1 MGSLS
6 NHRSPGQDRPAP
18 SDRLSDEDRKKIA
31 AIQIQAADVRD
42 QRERDY
48 PQIGTAPRILGRDY
62 RPAWKIARDWL
73 LLILSV
79 GAVIF
84 FLVYVYFT
92 GVVLAVTAIT
102 TFFPQFLLI
111 ATMATAAF
119 FLWRH
124 FRKPPLARDR
134 LRAVQKLIDKHE
146 YQLAMKD
153 LIPIAEQ
160 GHPPA
165 QMLLAW
171 LYENARGTAREPAL
185 AFRWYEAAAQ
195 RNNPEAQYAA
205 GMHCADGD
213 GVKVDFG
220 KAIDW
225 LSRAAGQGV
234 AEAARRL
241 GHLYETGGVGFA
253 ADREKAVEWYYRA
266 GALFQKRG
274 QREDAQALV
283 VHLRSLA
290 AGYPA
295 VQAMVTKLE
304 VTLRE
309 GSPHSTGDQSGT
321 V

>member
-1 MGSLS
+1 M
-6 NHRSPGQDRPAP
+6 
-18 SDRLSDEDRKKIA
+18 SDEDRKKIA

-124 FRKPPLARDR
+124 FRKSALARDR

-160 GHPPA
+160 G
-165 QMLLAW
+165 
-171 LYENARGTAREPAL
+171 
-185 AFRWYEAAAQ
+185 
-195 RNNPEAQYAA
+195 
-205 GMHCADGD
+205 
-213 GVKVDFG
+213 
-220 KAIDW
+220 
-225 LSRAAGQGV
+225 
-234 AEAARRL
+234 
-241 GHLYETGGVGFA
+241 
-253 ADREKAVEWYYRA
+253 
-266 GALFQKRG
+266 
-274 QREDAQALV
+274 
-283 VHLRSLA
+283 
-290 AGYPA
+290 
-295 VQAMVTKLE
+295 
-304 VTLRE
+304 
-309 GSPHSTGDQSGT
+309 
-321 V
+321 